1 MILKAYAPAKIN
13 LGLEIISKRADGYHE
28 LDMIMQSIDLFDTIT
43 VESTDSSRHISVL
56 HTKNIDCSEQNDI
69 TYKAAKLFFESIS
82 KKDYGIAIKIDK
94 KIPLGA
100 GLAGGS
106 SDGAAVLVLLNSMYG
121 NPFSQSELMKIG
133 AQIGSDVPFCI
144 LGGTARAKGTGT
156 ELRPINF
163 LGDYFLVLVKPE
175 ISISTKEAYQLSD
188 KIIKSEIKNFDLL
201 ENSLINNNFVSM
213 SENLYNRFEDLIC
226 KETISKIKQDFYL
239 LGSEA
244 SLMSGS
250 GSTVYG
256 IFKDKISAQ
265 KCYYKL
271 NQKYKSVFLCRPIN
285 YGVKII

>member
-13 LGLEIISKRADGYHE
+13 LGLEILSKRSDGYHE
-28 LDMIMQSIDLFDTIT
+28 LDMIMQSIDLFDIVT
-43 VESTDSSRHISVL
+43 VESTDSSRRISVL
-56 HTKNIDCSEQNDI
+56 HTKSINCSEQNDI
-69 TYKAAKLFFESIS
+69 TYKAAKLFFESLN
-82 KKDYGIAIKIDK
+82 KKDYSIVIKIDK

-121 NPFSQSELMKIG
+121 NPFSQSELIKIG
-133 AQIGSDVPFCI
+133 GQIGSDVPFCI
-144 LGGTARAKGTGT
+144 LGGTARAKGIGT

-163 LGDYFLVLVKPE
+163 FGDYFLVLVKPE

-201 ENSLINNNFVSM
+201 ENYLINNDFISM
-213 SENLYNRFEDLIC
+213 SKNLYNRFEDLIC
-226 KETISKIKQDFYL
+226 KETIGKIKQDFYL
-239 LGSEA
+239 LGSES

-256 IFKDKISAQ
+256 IFKSKISAR
-265 KCYYKL
+265 KCYCKL
-271 NQKYKSVFLCRPIN
+271 KQKYKNVFLCKPIE

>member
-1 MILKAYAPAKIN
+1 MILKACAPAKIN
-13 LGLEIISKRADGYHE
+13 LGLEIISKRVDGYHE

-43 VESTDSSRHISVL
+43 IESTDDKYISVL

-69 TYKAAKLFFESIS
+69 TYKAAKLFFESLN

-106 SDGAAVLVLLNSMYG
+106 SDGAAVLVLLNSMYR
-121 NPFSQSELMKIG
+121 NPFSQLELMKIG
-133 AQIGSDVPFCI
+133 GQIGSDVPFCI

-163 LGDYFLVLVKPE
+163 FGDYFLVLVKPE
-175 ISISTKEAYQLSD
+175 ISISTREAYQLSD
-188 KIIKSEIKNFDLL
+188 KITKSEIKNFDLL
-201 ENSLINNNFVSM
+201 ENALISGDFIGM
-213 SENLYNRFEDLIC
+213 SKNLYNRFEDLIC
-226 KETISKIKQDFYL
+226 RETISEIKQDFYS

-256 IFKDKISAQ
+256 IFKDEISAQ

-271 NQKYKSVFLCRPIN
+271 KQKYKSVFLCRPIN

>member
-13 LGLEIISKRADGYHE
+13 LGLEIISKRVDGYHE
-28 LDMIMQSIDLFDTIT
+28 LDMVMQSIDLFDTIT
-43 VESTDSSRHISVL
+43 IESTDDKYISVL

-69 TYKAAKLFFESIS
+69 TYKAAKLFFESLS

-121 NPFSQSELMKIG
+121 NPFSQLELMKIG
-133 AQIGSDVPFCI
+133 GQIGSDVPFCI

-163 LGDYFLVLVKPE
+163 FGDYFLVLVKPE
-175 ISISTKEAYQLSD
+175 ISISTREAYQLSD

-201 ENSLINNNFVSM
+201 ENALISGDFIGM
-213 SENLYNRFEDLIC
+213 SKNLYNRFEDLIC
-226 KETISKIKQDFYL
+226 RETISEIKQDFYS

-256 IFKDKISAQ
+256 IFKDEISAQ

-271 NQKYKSVFLCRPIN
+271 KQKYKSVFLCRPIN

>member
-13 LGLEIISKRADGYHE
+13 LGLEIISKRTDGYHE

-43 VESTDSSRHISVL
+43 IESTDSKHISVL

-69 TYKAAKLFFESIS
+69 TYKAAKLFFELLN

-106 SDGAAVLVLLNSMYG
+106 SDGAAVLLLLNSMYG
-121 NPFSQSELMKIG
+121 NPFSQLELIKIG
-133 AQIGSDVPFCI
+133 GQIGSDVPFCI

-156 ELRPINF
+156 ELRPIHF
-163 LGDYFLVLVKPE
+163 FGDYFLVLVKPK

-201 ENSLINNNFVSM
+201 ENSLINSDFIGM
-213 SENLYNRFEDLIC
+213 SKNLYNRFEDLIC
-226 KETISKIKQDFYL
+226 RETISEIKQDFYL
-239 LGSEA
+239 LGSEV

-256 IFKDKISAQ
+256 IFKDKIFAQ

-271 NQKYKSVFLCRPIN
+271 KQKYKSVFLCRPIE